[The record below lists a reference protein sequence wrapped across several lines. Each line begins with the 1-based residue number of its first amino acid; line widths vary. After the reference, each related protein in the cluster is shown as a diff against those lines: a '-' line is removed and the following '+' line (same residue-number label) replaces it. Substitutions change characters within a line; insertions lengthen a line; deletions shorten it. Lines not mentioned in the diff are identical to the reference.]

1 MGRLEG
7 KVAVITGGASGLG
20 EATARLFAAEGA
32 AVVLGDIHEGRGN
45 DVVRAIENDGGKAAF
60 AHTDVRRPEQVKALV
75 ELAES
80 TFGHLHIMVAN
91 AGIGGAASRKQL
103 EEVTEEEF
111 DEVMQVNTAGAWR
124 SFKYAAPAI
133 RRAGGGAMTSSASIA
148 GLTTLGGAKLGAY
161 SASKQAAVSLTRH
174 FAAELAD
181 DNIRVNCV
189 CPGRMLTN
197 IDESYGYDEQA
208 LAKAQTTRRTG
219 KIDGARRV
227 ICDPIEVAYLHLFLC
242 SDEASFVNGQA
253 IMADGGGELFL
264 NRAGTVTPPT
274 RKP

>member
-20 EATARLFAAEGA
+20 EATARLFSHEGA
-32 AVVLGDIHEGRGN
+32 AVVLGDINEQRGAE
-45 DVVRAIENDGGKAAF
+45 VVRSIVDAGGKAAF
-60 AHTDVRRPEQVKALV
+60 RYTDVRNAEQVKALV
-75 ELAES
+75 DLAES
-80 TFGHLHIMVAN
+80 AFGELHIMVAN

-103 EEVTEEEF
+103 EDVTEDEF
-111 DEVMQVNTAGAWR
+111 EEVMQINAAGAWR

-148 GLTTLGGAKLGAY
+148 GLSTLGGAKLGAY

-181 DNIRVNCV
+181 DGIRVNCV

-197 IDESYGYDEQA
+197 IDESYGYDSTELDRA
-208 LAKAQTTRRTG
+208 RTTRRTG
-219 KIDGARRV
+219 TVTGARRV

-274 RKP
+274 NQP

>member
-1 MGRLEG
+1 
-7 KVAVITGGASGLG
+7 
-20 EATARLFAAEGA
+20 
-32 AVVLGDIHEGRGN
+32 
-45 DVVRAIENDGGKAAF
+45 
-60 AHTDVRRPEQVKALV
+60 
-75 ELAES
+75 
-80 TFGHLHIMVAN
+80 
-91 AGIGGAASRKQL
+91 
-103 EEVTEEEF
+103 
-111 DEVMQVNTAGAWR
+111 MQVNAAGAWR

-148 GLTTLGGAKLGAY
+148 GLSTLGGAKLGAY
-161 SASKQAAVSLTRH
+161 SASKQAAVSITKH

-197 IDESYGYDEQA
+197 IDESYKYDEQE
-208 LAKAQTTRRTG
+208 LQKARNTRRTG
-219 KIDGARRV
+219 KIEGARRV

-274 RKP
+274 KQP